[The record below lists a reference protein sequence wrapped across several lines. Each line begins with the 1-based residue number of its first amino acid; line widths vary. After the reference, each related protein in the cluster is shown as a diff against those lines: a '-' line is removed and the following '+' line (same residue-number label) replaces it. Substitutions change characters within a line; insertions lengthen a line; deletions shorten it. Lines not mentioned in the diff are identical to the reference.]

1 MEDLQNKKMVIF
13 HCMLSQQ
20 RGPKAA
26 LQYLRRREEVF
37 PGKTNAQISAQE
49 ERRPATGEGAAASAP
64 GQQTVYFL
72 QGGFVEWVAQ
82 FANDER
88 LTEGFRKEIWED
100 M

>member
-1 MEDLQNKKMVIF
+1 
-13 HCMLSQQ
+13 MLSQQ

-26 LQYLRRREEVF
+26 LLYMRRREEVF
-37 PGKTNAQISAQE
+37 PGKTNAQASAEE
-49 ERRPATGEGAAASAP
+49 ER

-72 QGGFVEWVAQ
+72 QGGFMEWVAQ

-100 M
+100 DM